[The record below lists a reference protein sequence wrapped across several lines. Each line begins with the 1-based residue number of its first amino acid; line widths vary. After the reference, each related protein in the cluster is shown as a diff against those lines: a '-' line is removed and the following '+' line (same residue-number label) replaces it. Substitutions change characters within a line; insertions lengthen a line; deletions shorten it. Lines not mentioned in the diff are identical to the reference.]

1 MTRFWTRQAL
11 SGRCVQVFQGKVLG
25 HAVSYV
31 YLGGAALL
39 VAQFGIED
47 EESGIG
53 DFDGVRQGYGTPLE
67 LECGGFA
74 F

>member
-1 MTRFWTRQAL
+1 
-11 SGRCVQVFQGKVLG
+11 
-25 HAVSYV
+25 VSYV
-31 YLGGAALL
+31 HLGGAALL